1 MPSSEVKRQSSLGVL
16 CATLCL
22 LLLLGAGCQRG
33 ERAVSAPVPKTQ
45 HQTVLIGLVPEQGI
59 FSNATRYRTL
69 IRYLSRKTG
78 YDVRSTVFP
87 HYEDVVEG
95 LAAKKIDAAF
105 FGSYTYLLARQRAGG
120 QVIVRP
126 EWKDGSSTYRGYLI
140 VRKDSGIRSVEDMRD
155 KRFVF
160 VDRDTTAGYVL
171 PLVFFRR
178 HGVDYRSWFRETYF
192 AGTHSDAVR
201 DVLNR
206 EADAGAVKSTVFERM
221 VWEDPRV
228 GSEILVLERSPDMP
242 ENGLVVRGDL
252 DAAVRERLAQALLSM
267 HQDHEGAAVLDSF
280 GARRFV
286 RTTDEDYR
294 TVRDYV
300 RAAGIDL
307 RARRGGEGR

>member
-1 MPSSEVKRQSSLGVL
+1 MPSDVQRHRTLPVL

-22 LLLLGAGCQRG
+22 FLLLGTGCRQG
-33 ERAVSAPVPKTQ
+33 ERPVSAPAPKTE

-59 FSNATRYRTL
+59 FSNATRYRVL

-105 FGSYTYLLARQRAGG
+105 FGSYTYLLAQLRAGG

-140 VRKDSGIRSVEDMRD
+140 VRKDSGIRSIEDMRGR
-155 KRFVF
+155 RFVF

-171 PLVFFRR
+171 PLVFFRK

-206 EADAGAVKSTVFERM
+206 DADAGAVKNTVFERM
-221 VWEDPRV
+221 AVEDPRV
-228 GSEILVLERSPDMP
+228 GAELQVLERSPDMP
-242 ENGLVVRGDL
+242 ENGLAVRGDL
-252 DAAVRERLAQALLSM
+252 DATVREHLAQALLSM
-267 HQDHEGAAVLDSF
+267 HQDREGAAVLDSF

-294 TVRDYV
+294 PVRDYV

-307 RARRGGEGR
+307 RARRGGEER